1 MREKKVPVSVL
12 LPEHVDN
19 CIKKLAK
26 ESGRTKSAYI
36 RQILRRYK
44 EYIETRDDPEAKPV
58 DWDIDKFYTAAVPAD
73 QYGSIDEKVLP
84 PTMAGENPRRG

>member
-19 CIKKLAK
+19 CIKELAK

-44 EYIETRDDPEAKPV
+44 EYIETRDDLEAKPIN
-58 DWDIDKFYTAAVPAD
+58 WDIDKFYLAAAPAD
-73 QYGSIDEKVLP
+73 KMGGRPSAEGGGEP
-84 PTMAGENPRRG
+84 PF